1 MKPYHKDVAFDI
13 TCCWTFSQRW
23 CNCTYFW
30 VLHYTHEFTKV
41 FCSWHHF
48 WGKYSG
54 YKVLYAFLTL
64 SKVQTTT
71 TYFNFIALSRDFS
84 VLKCL
89 VFLCGICEA
98 MLTYTF
104 MYSYILLF
112 VHLFFNR
119 RLIVKMNLWIRYGL
133 FVLKLGEL
141 FFYKGCFVE
150 GGIEFLHPYL
160 KYHHCFMRQ
169 DTRSHN
175 RLAHVVQKLSL
186 SSLLKTAIHCYL
198 PALLGLEH
206 FLWVPQRFG
215 YKPWQSSSWVG
226 ILATVYATQEFLHIH
241 KEI

>member
-1 MKPYHKDVAFDI
+1 
-13 TCCWTFSQRW
+13 
-23 CNCTYFW
+23 
-30 VLHYTHEFTKV
+30 
-41 FCSWHHF
+41 
-48 WGKYSG
+48 
-54 YKVLYAFLTL
+54 
-64 SKVQTTT
+64 
-71 TYFNFIALSRDFS
+71 
-84 VLKCL
+84 
-89 VFLCGICEA
+89 

-104 MYSYILLF
+104 MYSCVVLF

-133 FVLKLGEL
+133 FVLKVGEL

-160 KYHHCFMRQ
+160 KYRHSFMRQ

-175 RLAHVVQKLSL
+175 HLAHVVQKLSL
-186 SSLLKTAIHCYL
+186 SSLLKTATHCYL

-226 ILATVYATQEFLHIH
+226 ILATVYATQVCTHTQRDIAQNPNVISFCCLSKTSLH
-241 KEI
+241 KKNA